1 VSLPASAADLS
12 GSWKFSVDLESHE
25 HGDPTFVL
33 TQKDGK
39 LAGTY
44 NGPFGEQ
51 EVTGVVTGETAHLEV
66 SAAGPGG
73 SVKLTYEARI
83 AGPNK
88 MSGTMTRNVNGE
100 KTPGKWT
107 ARRTK

>member
-1 VSLPASAADLS
+1 MRLLIASISFLALLCVPASAADLS
-12 GSWKFSVDLESHE
+12 GTWKFSVDLESHE

-39 LAGTY
+39 LSGTY

-51 EVTGVVTGETAHLEV
+51 EATGVVTGDTAHLEV

-73 SVKLTYEARI
+73 SLKLTYEAGSQDR
-83 AGPNK
+83 
-88 MSGTMTRNVNGE
+88 TR
-100 KTPGKWT
+100 
-107 ARRTK
+107 